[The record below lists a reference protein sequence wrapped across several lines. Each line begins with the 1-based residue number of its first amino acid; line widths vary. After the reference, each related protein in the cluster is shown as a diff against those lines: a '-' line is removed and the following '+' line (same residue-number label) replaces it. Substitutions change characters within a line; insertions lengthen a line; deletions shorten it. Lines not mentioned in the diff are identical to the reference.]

1 MVVRNNEPPDGQLA
15 RRPDGL
21 YMNCAE
27 LNEALVDLVDGRLG
41 GAEQRNAERH
51 LEGCANCRAL
61 VEDLRTV
68 RAAAFMLDRHEPKAD
83 TWAKLQAAIAN
94 EPRPTGRVL
103 DMGRRR
109 AAGGAMVWLGAA
121 AALLLATLIGLMPL
135 LNRSPQTPNGGEGNA
150 TQQAEQPATVES
162 ITAEFE
168 AAEKHY
174 QKAIDDLQ
182 TIANKDTGELDPNV
196 AAVLQKNLSVIDQ
209 AISESRAALK
219 SQPSSAN
226 AQNGLFDAL
235 RTKVALLQQ
244 TVELINEMRKGNQ
257 AEAGRRVQ
265 TLAQ

>member
-1 MVVRNNEPPDGQLA
+1 MK
-15 RRPDGL
+15 
-21 YMNCAE
+21 CADIRE
-27 LNEALVDLVDGRLG
+27 EAIVDLVDGRLD
-41 GAEQRNAERH
+41 GADQRQIERH
-51 LEGCANCRAL
+51 LDGCANCRAL
-61 VEDLRTV
+61 VEDLRSI
-68 RAAAFMLDRHEPKAD
+68 RAAAFMLDRREPQAG
-83 TWAKLQAAIAN
+83 TWMKVQAAVAA
-94 EPRPTGRVL
+94 EP
-103 DMGRRR
+103 
-109 AAGGAMVWLGAA
+109 AAGKFMRRGWNESGWGVWLGAA
-121 AALLLATLIGLMPL
+121 AALVLATVIGLLPL
-135 LNRSPQTPNGGEGNA
+135 INRAPQTHDDSAAAAAGSE
-150 TQQAEQPATVES
+150 PATVES
-162 ITAEFE
+162 VTAEFE

-196 AAVLQKNLSVIDQ
+196 AAVLQKNLGVIDQ